1 MSLVEFWKSSREQ
14 IENKTIEQLIAFAGG
29 GKQRDGNDTPGEFRR
44 FLSHIPSGL
53 LQEYVDQCLGKSF
66 TESGY
71 VLQDIV
77 NQVGERLGFDITYGR
92 YQGSSKEI
100 GFDGVWKYPN
110 GHNIIVEIKTTD
122 AYRIDLNKI
131 ADYRASLSQEGK
143 ISEQASSILIIVGR
157 NDTGDLEAQIR
168 GSRHAWDMRL
178 ISIDALLSLLRTK
191 EELEDPETVRR
202 IYELLIPREFTKLD
216 EIIEL
221 VFSTA
226 EEAKLEEPE
235 EEDAEIRSRSKKQT
249 KKTKPVSFN
258 DVCAARI
265 ED

>member
-1 MSLVEFWKSSREQ
+1 
-14 IENKTIEQLIAFAGG
+14 
-29 GKQRDGNDTPGEFRR
+29 
-44 FLSHIPSGL
+44 
-53 LQEYVDQCLGKSF
+53 
-66 TESGY
+66 
-71 VLQDIV
+71 
-77 NQVGERLGFDITYGR
+77 
-92 YQGSSKEI
+92 
-100 GFDGVWKYPN
+100 
-110 GHNIIVEIKTTD
+110 
-122 AYRIDLNKI
+122 
-131 ADYRASLSQEGK
+131 
-143 ISEQASSILIIVGR
+143 
-157 NDTGDLEAQIR
+157 
-168 GSRHAWDMRL
+168 MRL